1 MISRQLKKFLAAVAT
16 AATVTCSLFAAS
28 AAFAQQV
35 IVSPLRVTF
44 KNDQQSELVTIRN
57 TSKQAFT
64 IQPRVM
70 KWSQKDG
77 RDLFD
82 ATRDILVAPP
92 IVEIPPGE
100 AQVIRL
106 ALKRPPEAGNE
117 LTYRL
122 FIQQVVAPQAS
133 TTAALSF
140 SWSLSLPLFV
150 VAPDSPGSTTLQ
162 WTGAVSGKTL
172 SLNAMNT
179 GKMHIQVKKIRVE
192 TSAGV
197 SASDQMFYLLPSQQ
211 MNMALPIPG
220 GLGKSITLVAETDAG
235 ELKQEVPLQ

>member
-1 MISRQLKKFLAAVAT
+1 MISRQIRISMLAIACA
-16 AATVTCSLFAAS
+16 LFAAT

-44 KNDQQSELVTIRN
+44 KSDLQSELVTIRN
-57 TSKQAFT
+57 TSKEAFT
-64 IQPRVM
+64 IQPKVM
-70 KWSQKDG
+70 KWSQKEGKDF
-77 RDLFD
+77 FD

-92 IVEIPPGE
+92 FVEVPAGE
-100 AQVIRL
+100 SQVIRL
-106 ALKRPPEAGNE
+106 ALKRPPEAGAE

-122 FIQQVVAPQAS
+122 FIQQVVAPKSPTA
-133 TTAALSF
+133 AALSF

-150 VAPDSPGSTTLQ
+150 VAPDSLPSPTLQ
-162 WTGAVSGKTL
+162 WTGAVNGKTL
-172 SLNAMNT
+172 NLSAINT

-192 TSAGV
+192 SSAGV
-197 SASDQMFYLLPSQQ
+197 SASDQMFYLLPAQQ

-220 GLGKSITLVAETDAG
+220 GLGKSIMLVAETDAG